1 MNCNNNQELRIVRG
15 NAFNIKIHV
24 EAVRLDGT
32 KVEDFDL
39 SQSSAILKLIHA
51 GVKNDKEFMI
61 DGNNAIISF
70 DGAELLGWYGV
81 EMTGTFQNLPWRF
94 QVNQVFQIVET
105 NEKANVPSWTILTDS
120 TYFVEGVLTLYA
132 EGSSHQADWN
142 ETDPQNPS
150 YIKNKPDL
158 NVFAT
163 KEELTIDK
171 QILQQNITAEESR
184 AKNAEQT
191 LQQNITA
198 EESRAKNAE
207 QTLQQNINSEAN
219 QRSTADQTLQG
230 NINAEQ
236 NAREAAD
243 NTLDTAINAI
253 KSLIPSSASANNKL
267 ADTDYVNSSVS
278 TSTATFRGTYNV
290 VNDLHLT
297 VEATHAQIESAI
309 ADVVATA
316 DNNDYVFVQ
325 IPTSTSTPTQ
335 IASIERYKFNGTLWE
350 FEYTLNNSGYTAAQ
364 WNAIN
369 SGITNELVIKLAA
382 LPTNDELTALLA
394 SKQNA
399 LTFDNAP
406 TESSNNPVKSG
417 GIYSAIATAV
427 SGLLNTSQVQSL
439 INTAL
444 QPYST
449 TEQMTQ
455 AISGSITTALA
466 DYYTKITIDTLLS
479 AKVDKVSGKQLST
492 EDFTT
497 ALKTKLDNLPTA
509 SDLATQI
516 QTAITTA
523 LASYYTKTQTDTLLA
538 EKQTA
543 AQVSTAISSALA
555 SYSTT
560 QQMNTAISNALASY
574 YTKAQTDALLE
585 EKVSTIRSITWS
597 ALNDLRDDADLI
609 PGQKYR
615 ITDFVTTT
623 ALADTQSANHAFDIV
638 VTALDPTTLDEN
650 ATVMLH
656 NGDTY
661 FAGAN
666 LEAWKVKYCI
676 DNDTNRFTWADTVN
690 GKGVIYWMK
699 DEFNNECGYD
709 FKNIMFKRSY
719 CTVNGS
725 SIYAAI
731 PGLDVGPNEEPL
743 TAQDDQDTIFLYT
756 FSCYANTSVDPADKP
771 AQADASMGK
780 LVSIY
785 PLSSKNRPYNNVI
798 EPFFVSQSIDNSP
811 ARSVQS
817 LPNITF
823 MQYSLEDGAYTCN
836 NNHIGGGSHTISCFH
851 NIEDLN
857 ISGLA
862 HETYLLCTM
871 YYTNI
876 SGIIYRCNFSGYCYE
891 CTFSGYFESCTF
903 SGNLSY
909 CTFSGDL
916 YYNTFS
922 GNLYN
927 CTFSGDVEYCTFSGY
942 CGNCTFSGDIEY
954 NTFSGECYNCTFSG
968 DFYYNTFSGDTQYS
982 TFAGYIQNAAFNGLL
997 YCTFDCNC
1005 NYVTFG
1011 TAYQHLRVFGEFAG
1025 TENNPIDPSIDTG
1038 VKYVQ
1043 VVTGDGNGG
1052 VVIVTPYI

>member
-1 MNCNNNQELRIVRG
+1 MNCNNNKELRIVRG
-15 NAFNIKIHV
+15 NAFSIKIHV

-81 EMTGTFQNLPWRF
+81 EMTGAFQNLPWRF

-158 NVFAT
+158 SVFAT
-163 KEELTIDK
+163 KEELNIDK
-171 QILQQNITAEESR
+171 QTLQQNITAEESR

-219 QRSTADQTLQG
+219 SRSSADQTLQG

-236 NAREAAD
+236 SAREAAD
-243 NTLDTAINAI
+243 TTLDTAINAI

-267 ADTDYVNSSVS
+267 ADIDYVNNSVS
-278 TSTATFRGTYNV
+278 TSTAEFRGTYNV
-290 VNDLHLT
+290 VSDLHLT
-297 VEATHAQIESAI
+297 AEATHAQIEAAI
-309 ADVVATA
+309 PGIVTTA
-316 DNNDYVFVQ
+316 DNDYVFVQ

-335 IASIERYKFNGTLWE
+335 IASIERYKFNDNSWVY
-350 FEYTLNNSGYTAAQ
+350 EYTLNNSGYTAAQ

-369 SGITNELVIKLAA
+369 SGITNELVMKLAA

-394 SKQNA
+394 AKQNA

-455 AISGSITTALA
+455 AISGAITTALA
-466 DYYTKITIDTLLS
+466 DYYTKTAIDTLLS

-574 YTKAQTDALLE
+574 YTKAQTDTLLS

-597 ALNDLRDDADLI
+597 DLVDLRDDSDLI

-661 FAGAN
+661 FASAN

-719 CTVNGS
+719 CEVNGS

-743 TAQDDQDTIFLYT
+743 TDQDDQDTIFLYT
-756 FSCYANTSVDPADKP
+756 FSCYASTSVDPADKP

-780 LVSIY
+780 LVSTTS
-785 PLSSKNRPYNNVI
+785 LSSKNRPYNNTI

-811 ARSVQS
+811 IRRVQS

-823 MQYSLEDGAYTCN
+823 MQFSLDDGAYTCN
-836 NNHIGGGSHTISCFH
+836 NNHIGGGSHTLSCFH
-851 NIEDLN
+851 NIEDLT
-857 ISGLA
+857 ISGIVY
-862 HETYLLCTM
+862 ETYLLGSM

-876 SGIIYRCNFSGYCYE
+876 SGSISRCYFSGECDN
-891 CTFSGYFESCTF
+891 CTFSGYSENCTFSGDCYACTF
-903 SGNLSY
+903 SGNLN
-909 CTFSGDL
+909 
-916 YYNTFS
+916 YN
-922 GNLYN
+922 
-927 CTFSGDVEYCTFSGY
+927 TFSGY

-954 NTFSGECYNCTFSG
+954 NTFSGDCYNCTFSG
-968 DFYYNTFSGDTQYS
+968 EFYNCTFSGYCYACTFSGNLSYNTFSGDTQYS
-982 TFAGYIQNAAFNGLL
+982 TFAGLIQNAAFNGLL

-1011 TAYQHLRVFGEFAG
+1011 TAYQHIRVFGEFAG
-1025 TENNPIDPSIDTG
+1025 TEGNPIDPSIDTG
-1038 VKYVQ
+1038 AKYVQ